1 MKPKAKRR
9 PRSTPQQ
16 NAERLL
22 KILQAN
28 LENARDRALRER
40 LARAIASLKEK
51 AAAA

>member
-22 KILQAN
+22 AILQAN
-28 LENARDRALRER
+28 LENARDPALRER
-40 LARAIASLKEK
+40 LQRAIDNIKK
-51 AAAA
+51 RAA